1 MIDDV
6 LDGQELTLDHL
17 AGSWRIYQLKR
28 GHRFS
33 TDDLATSWRASLAR
47 PQATK
52 LLDLGCGI
60 GSVGLTNLWRMAD
73 PSATLVG
80 VEAQDISIAV
90 ARKTIAHNGLEDR
103 VAIVQGDLRDP
114 NVLPAGSQFDLVTGS
129 PPYLPPGTGV
139 LSPHSQRAYARH
151 ELRGS
156 VFDYCAAARRFMAPG
171 SRFAYVMPAADA
183 RTDAAP
189 GANGL
194 VIVERWEFVFREQG
208 PFHVAVVVCGRE
220 EDGPYE
226 APQTGSLII
235 RDVAGEWTPA
245 YLEFR
250 KQMGMPMGSPDK
262 PPGGS
267 RRGGAAVE

>member
-1 MIDDV
+1 MNEAI
-6 LDGQELTLDHL
+6 LDGEELTLDLL

-73 PSATLVG
+73 PAATLVG
-80 VEAQDISIAV
+80 LEAQDVSV
-90 ARKTIAHNGLEDR
+90 ALAKKTIAYNKLEER
-103 VAIVQGDLRDP
+103 VTIVQGDIRDP
-114 NVLPAGSQFDLVTGS
+114 DVLPAGSQFELVTGS
-129 PPYLPPGTGV
+129 PPYIPPDKGV
-139 LSPHSQRAYARH
+139 LSPISQRAHARM

-156 VFDYCAAARRFMAPG
+156 VDDYCAAARRFMGPG
-171 SRFAYVMPAADA
+171 SRFAYVMPAADP

-189 GANGL
+189 GKFGL
-194 VIVERWEFVFREQG
+194 VIVERWEFVFRALG
-208 PFHVAVVVCGRE
+208 PFHVSVVVCARE
-220 EDGPYE
+220 EDGPFE
-226 APQTGSLII
+226 PRVTGKLVI
-235 RDVAGEWTPA
+235 RDSIGEWTPE
-245 YLEFR
+245 YFEFR

-262 PPGGS
+262 PARGS
-267 RRGGAAVE
+267 RRSGAVVE